1 MTGLAADFRVVCPDA
16 VGRGDSD
23 GLVDSSGYAIA
34 QYVSDMVTLL
44 ARLDVESLD
53 WVGTSMGGL
62 IGMALAAMSGT
73 PLRRLLLND
82 VGPLITGVS
91 LQRIGQ
97 YVGGAPVFPDLQM
110 AEAYIRQVSLPF
122 GDLGDDNWRA
132 LTSCLTRPAD
142 SGGFRMHYDPNLAA
156 PFRALQTFEDVLLWP
171 MYDAIRIP
179 TLVMRGAHSDLLTA
193 QTLAQM
199 RERGPRA
206 KTIEIDGV
214 GHAPMFM
221 NQAQIDLVRGFLVS

>member
-1 MTGLAADFRVVCPDA
+1 
-16 VGRGDSD
+16 
-23 GLVDSSGYAIA
+23 
-34 QYVSDMVTLL
+34 
-44 ARLDVESLD
+44 
-53 WVGTSMGGL
+53 
-62 IGMALAAMSGT
+62 
-73 PLRRLLLND
+73 
-82 VGPLITGVS
+82 
-91 LQRIGQ
+91 
-97 YVGGAPVFPDLQM
+97 
-110 AEAYIRQVSLPF
+110 
-122 GDLGDDNWRA
+122 
-132 LTSCLTRPAD
+132 
-142 SGGFRMHYDPNLAA
+142 MHYDPNLAA
-156 PFRALQTFEDVLLWP
+156 PFRAFQTFEDVLLWP